1 MNLIKQTL
9 AKPQVRTALVSFG
22 QIALDRCLDY
32 AIMKLREF
40 EEALLE
46 HDIAYDKVIDAE
58 FEIMDKEDV
67 SKM

>member
-1 MNLIKQTL
+1 MKLIKQTL

-22 QIALDRCLDY
+22 QIVLDRCLDC

-40 EEALLE
+40 EQVLLDHGE
-46 HDIAYDKVIDAE
+46 VVDAE
-58 FEIMDKEDV
+58 FEVIDEEDV

>member
-1 MNLIKQTL
+1 MKLIKQTL

-40 EEALLE
+40 EEALSE
-46 HDIAYDKVIDAE
+46 YDITYDKAIDAE
-58 FEIMDKEDV
+58 FEVIVEEDV